1 MEHLLRISA
10 LVFLIESR
18 LEESISSGDTVL
30 KKLVV
35 WRSSEVTDYPIS
47 SANVS
52 HPRNVAL
59 TTVHKVPAVSES
71 SLVND
76 SSEPSS
82 ALCYM
87 NEPFTVIE
95 ECARCSSFELDAL
108 RAGQL
113 DFLLR
118 TAVGF
123 LVPGYCLE
131 SGYYDRLNCTSSGR
145 IGLRPCY
152 SRGDYA
158 SSRLNRVMLFWI
170 LMAVAS
176 YAFVSWR
183 RGILDRRAYQRI
195 QQQLGS

>member
-1 MEHLLRISA
+1 MIESCSFRRMIFCIVPFSIISA

-108 RAGQL
+108 RAG
-113 DFLLR
+113 
-118 TAVGF
+118 
-123 LVPGYCLE
+123 YCLE